1 MDCGWGRP
9 SETVGREDLPN
20 GWSREQDTSSATWR
34 QRRNGNTP
42 SWEQLDLSVC
52 LRNEGSTDKEK
63 LPCVA
68 TRTSKTTHDIELHG
82 TAIKAE
88 LSNKGLYLEKW
99 LMRPGSPEPHRTSRS
114 STVDKPLIQL
124 PLHLCGGI
132 LAHRHHVALKRRFR
146 G

>member
-88 LSNKGLYLEKW
+88 LSNKGLYLEK
-99 LMRPGSPEPHRTSRS
+99 
-114 STVDKPLIQL
+114 
-124 PLHLCGGI
+124 
-132 LAHRHHVALKRRFR
+132 
-146 G
+146 